1 MVSWNGSAEMVV
13 RGRKG
18 RKSKDGKGLTGYKG
32 TSSSK
37 ADACFNI
44 DLIFS
49 FATIIFLLSVKM
61 SPFREVAAINVTN
74 VDLIEE
80 FVFTAAFSTFDQVE
94 G

>member
-1 MVSWNGSAEMVV
+1 MVSL
-13 RGRKG
+13 GRKG

-37 ADACFNI
+37 ANLFKYCINVNSHTFMS
-44 DLIFS
+44 S
-49 FATIIFLLSVKM
+49 FVTIIFLQI

-74 VDLIEE
+74 VNLIEE
-80 FVFTAAFSTFDQVE
+80 FVFSAAFSTFDQVE